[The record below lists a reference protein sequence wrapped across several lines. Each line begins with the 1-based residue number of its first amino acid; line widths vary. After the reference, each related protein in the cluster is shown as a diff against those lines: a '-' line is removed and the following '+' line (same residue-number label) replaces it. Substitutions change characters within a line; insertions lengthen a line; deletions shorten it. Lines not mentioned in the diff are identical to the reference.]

1 MSQAAKSTDTAAAVP
16 PQTERGR
23 QAGKPFAGLVD
34 AVLVE
39 DPVNFA
45 FPGSVARSHAAAAW
59 TWVVRD
65 LCSDL
70 LSADRAASGA
80 MTAAEIEPVMPDVL
94 ARMKD
99 GVAKAAADFDT
110 GRRLRAMLGS
120 DDAREALPVLLG
132 ALRNRGLL
140 TKAQAFGRAVNSI
153 ADDAA
158 LGVAIQS
165 MPLQDGPLAS
175 LLFHAALG
183 QVANPTRL
191 VTAAIKLSGSATEV
205 AVTRNGFTPVIDAML
220 AHAQNQLH
228 VLQPMGA
235 FADIDLTCR
244 GLDRFHRLI
253 RSITGYI
260 ELTRGSRWATVVSAL
275 TKQVS
280 DRVEPRLRNVVP
292 DLNMAMRRGREGADR
307 LDNDA
312 LLAAINGVYLMATV
326 RDCRDSLALNAL
338 FDQAWSQSGQAL
350 ELHLQRNLDLIRQHP
365 GDPIIGT
372 RLDAGIKM
380 AEVRFNP
387 EYAETLRR
395 ARAAA
400 ERRG

>member
-1 MSQAAKSTDTAAAVP
+1 MSQAAKSTDTAAAVTH
-16 PQTERGR
+16 QTERGR
-23 QAGKPFAGLVD
+23 QAGKPFAGLIE

-59 TWVVRD
+59 TWVARD

-70 LSADRAASGA
+70 LSAERAASGA
-80 MTAAEIEPVMPDVL
+80 MTTDELEAVMPDVL

-99 GVAKAAADFDT
+99 GMARAAADFDT

-120 DDAREALPVLLG
+120 DDAREALPVIQG
-132 ALRNRGLL
+132 ALRSRGLL
-140 TKAQAFGRAVNSI
+140 GKAQAFGRAVNAI

-158 LGVAIQS
+158 LGVAVQS
-165 MPLQDGPLAS
+165 MPLQDPPLAS

-191 VTAAIKLSGSATEV
+191 VNAVTKLSGAATEV
-205 AVTRNGFTPVIDAML
+205 AVTRHGFTPVIDAML

-244 GLDRFHRLI
+244 GLDRFHRLV
-253 RSITGYI
+253 RAITGYV
-260 ELTRGSRWATVVSAL
+260 ELTRGSRWATVVSAI

-280 DRVEPRLRNVVP
+280 DRVEPRLRNVVS
-292 DLNMAMRRGREGADR
+292 DLNLAMRRGREGADR

-312 LLAAINGVYLMATV
+312 LLSAINGIYLLATV
-326 RDCRDSLALNAL
+326 RECRDSLALNAL

-387 EYAETLRR
+387 EYADTLRR

-400 ERRG
+400 ERRS